1 MILACPTCSTR
12 FRVPDEALGNAGRSV
27 RCGNCG
33 HSWHQKPRQAILEVN
48 PHFPKTAKRMRQAF
62 GGDDPLDM
70 PDAPGRGYS
79 PPPPPP
85 PPTMPMSGMPM
96 SASPMSASPMPP
108 NPMSSNPMSSNP
120 MSGPRPAPPMEE
132 PEDPIPAAQSFQR
145 TMEAVRETLAND
157 FDPMPAALK
166 PANEAMAPTPRRRSI
181 AAALGWLLFALTTSV
196 LGVGI
201 FAQTEIMARF
211 PETRPIYQALQ
222 FPVPLPGEGLEV
234 VSPIP
239 TRGTLEG
246 APALLVTGR
255 VRNAT
260 DLPRNVPQM
269 RAVLRD
275 ASGTEVAGWEFAAE
289 IARLEPGAEAMFA
302 TQLANP
308 PANANQ
314 LQIVFLDKY

>member
-12 FRVPDEALGNAGRSV
+12 FRVPDGALGSAGRTV

-33 HSWHQKPRQAILEVN
+33 HSWHQKPRQAILEIN
-48 PHFPKTAKRMRQAF
+48 PHFPKTAKRMRQSL
-62 GGDDPLDM
+62 GDDEQLDM
-70 PDAPGRGYS
+70 PDAPGRSYS

-85 PPTMPMSGMPM
+85 IPK
-96 SASPMSASPMPP
+96 A
-108 NPMSSNPMSSNP
+108 
-120 MSGPRPAPPMEE
+120 APPPPPPIKESEE
-132 PEDPIPAAQSFQR
+132 PVPVSLSFQR
-145 TMEAVRETLAND
+145 TMEAVRETIATEA
-157 FDPMPAALK
+157 DPMPAALK
-166 PANEAMAPTPRRRSI
+166 PADEATAPAPKRRSI
-181 AAALGWLLFALTTSV
+181 AAAIGWLLFALTTSV
-196 LGVGI
+196 LGAGI

-211 PETRPIYQALQ
+211 PETRAIYQALQ

-234 VSPIP
+234 VSPVP
-239 TRGTLEG
+239 TRGTLDG

-275 ASGTEVAGWEFAAE
+275 ANGTEVASWEFAAE
-289 IARLEPGAEAMFA
+289 IARLEPGEETAFA
-302 TQLANP
+302 THLPSP
-308 PANANQ
+308 PADANQ

>member
-12 FRVPDEALGNAGRSV
+12 FRVPDEALGNTGRTV

-48 PHFPKTAKRMRQAF
+48 PRFPKTAKRMRQSF
-62 GGDDPLDM
+62 GDDEQLDM
-70 PDAPGRGYS
+70 PEAPGRGYT

-85 PPTMPMSGMPM
+85 PAPPPPSPPPMPMP
-96 SASPMSASPMPP
+96 AA
-108 NPMSSNPMSSNP
+108 
-120 MSGPRPAPPMEE
+120 RPLPPMEE

-145 TMEAVRETLAND
+145 TMDAVRETLAAES
-157 FDPMPAALK
+157 DPMPAALK
-166 PANEAMAPTPRRRSI
+166 PADAMATPAPKRRSI
-181 AAALGWLLFALTTSV
+181 AAAIGWLLFALTTSV

-222 FPVPLPGEGLEV
+222 FAVPLPGEGLEV
-234 VSPIP
+234 VAPVP
-239 TRGTLEG
+239 TRGTLDG

-308 PANANQ
+308 PAGANQ
-314 LQIVFLDKY
+314 LQILFLDKY

>member
-12 FRVPDEALGNAGRSV
+12 FRVPDEALGNAGRTV

-48 PHFPKTAKRMRQAF
+48 PRFPKTAKRMRQAF

-70 PDAPGRGYS
+70 PEAPGRGS
-79 PPPPPP
+79 SAAPPPPPP
-85 PPTMPMSGMPM
+85 PPPPMPMPT
-96 SASPMSASPMPP
+96 
-108 NPMSSNPMSSNP
+108 
-120 MSGPRPAPPMEE
+120 PRPLPLPPMEE
-132 PEDPIPAAQSFQR
+132 PEDPVPAAQSFQR
-145 TMEAVRETLAND
+145 TMEAVRETLANES
-157 FDPMPAALK
+157 DPMPAALK
-166 PANEAMAPTPRRRSI
+166 PAEEAIAPSPKRRSI
-181 AAALGWLLFALTTSV
+181 AAAIGWLLFALTTSV

-222 FPVPLPGEGLEV
+222 FQVPLPGEGLEV
-234 VSPIP
+234 VSPVP
-239 TRGTLEG
+239 TRGTLDG

-275 ASGTEVAGWEFAAE
+275 AGGNEVAGWEFAAE